1 MSPKFALAFVLSTFL
16 STACTGERSR
26 IYNQL
31 DGDGDGYIN
40 SGEGAVLEGLAEHWE
55 LLDTNK
61 DGQLDKEEFA
71 RFEIE
76 PIAPREK
83 KQYQF

>member
-1 MSPKFALAFVLSTFL
+1 MSIKFALALILSTYII
-16 STACTGERSR
+16 TACAGEQSR

-40 SGEGAVLEGLAEHWE
+40 SGEGAVLEGLIEHWE

-61 DGQLDKEEFA
+61 DGQLDKGEFA
-71 RFEIE
+71 KFEIE
-76 PIAPREK
+76 PIAPKEK